1 MCSHRKRQLEINL
14 VVLGYLLQYKFKFM
28 WNDSTL
34 RSNCRCSFYVNISGE
49 GGKSLNFCSWFSL
62 SKVFCPNLLEFHI
75 ILQFGFFFPFLLKP
89 KGEEVLIGRKTPFFG
104 ETNCSCRK
112 SSGSSVS
119 GTSGSR
125 ISRDTCLALEELTF
139 ESVETTLL
147 PVDVLLPVLPVLPWL
162 LRDSPAFCFMS
173 STVRLFGELSWH
185 FWGILRVETA
195 SGESV
200 SWLSLGLGL
209 SARGD
214 LGVATAFG
222 VLPWDLKEVLRL
234 RPLGLTWAI
243 VGLVTGDD
251 ISTTLFRFEFGLTSA
266 EVRRVG
272 RRKLF
277 ESCSID
283 ASSSKWSTNSVSR
296 RGDDVTAASSFR
308 TGADPTKEVR
318 SCRLRFPL
326 RLSLSF
332 DRGDLGKTLSSSFSM
347 MMFDLRLYCAGVV
360 DADDSK
366 QTDSE
371 KRENEVF
378 YKTDFKL
385 IHQVLCKVTALW
397 RSPTSLWHFN
407 FRVVFNKTLRAS

>member
-1 MCSHRKRQLEINL
+1 MWGEKR
-14 VVLGYLLQYKFKFM
+14 
-28 WNDSTL
+28 
-34 RSNCRCSFYVNISGE
+34 
-49 GGKSLNFCSWFSL
+49 LNFCSWFSL
-62 SKVFCPNLLEFHI
+62 NKLFCPNLREFYI
-75 ILQFGFFFPFLLKP
+75 IRQLGFFFPFLLNP
-89 KGEEVLIGRKTPFFG
+89 NGEEVLIGRKTPFFG
-104 ETNCSCRK
+104 ETNCSCLK

-125 ISRDTCLALEELTF
+125 ISRETCLALEEFTF
-139 ESVETTLL
+139 ESVETRLL

-162 LRDSPAFCFMS
+162 LSDSPAFCFMS
-173 STVRLFGELSWH
+173 STARLFGELSWH

-222 VLPWDLKEVLRL
+222 VLPWDLKDVRRL
-234 RPLGLTWAI
+234 RPEGRTWAI

-251 ISTTLFRFEFGLTSA
+251 ISMTLLRFELGLTRA

-277 ESCSID
+277 ESCSIV
-283 ASSSKWSTNSVSR
+283 ASSAKWSTSSVSR
-296 RGDDVTAASSFR
+296 RGDDVVTPSFR
-308 TGADPTKEVR
+308 TGAEPTKEVR

-332 DRGDLGKTLSSSFSM
+332 DRGDLAKTLSSVSFSRM
-347 MMFDLRLYCAGVV
+347 TFDLRLYCAGVV

-371 KRENEVF
+371 KEN
-378 YKTDFKL
+378 
-385 IHQVLCKVTALW
+385 
-397 RSPTSLWHFN
+397 
-407 FRVVFNKTLRAS
+407 